1 MINVFVNG
9 TFDVLHV
16 GHIEL
21 IKYAKSLGDYLTIA
35 IDTDRRVRELKGSK
49 RPVNSAYERQ
59 VLLSALSYVDKVV
72 IFDTDEELISLI
84 GNVDIM
90 VKGSDY
96 KHKTVIG
103 ETNCK
108 KVVYFDRIEPYSTTK
123 KIQHIID
130 R

>member
-9 TFDVLHV
+9 TFDILHV

-21 IKYAKSLGDYLTIA
+21 LKYAKSLGNRLTVA
-35 IDTDRRVRELKGSK
+35 IDSDRRVKELKGSY
-49 RPVNSAYERQ
+49 RPINSSYERQ
-59 VLLSALSYVDKVV
+59 VLLSALSFVDNVV
-72 IFDTDEELISLI
+72 VFDTDEELISLI
-84 GNVDIM
+84 ENVDIM

-96 KHKTVIG
+96 KNKSVIG
-103 ETNCK
+103 EPNCK

-123 KIQHIID
+123 KIQHITD